1 MGLTLYEPLSSI
13 TNWVMAVQCI
23 FYYTRLREGTSAFQ
37 KTWAWFF
44 LAYGVSF
51 VFGGISHLF
60 FHYLDFL
67 GKIPVWSLAVLATAA
82 GELAMIT
89 ETTDEKK
96 RQTLLLLIRSK
107 LFAALLLLILDFSFK
122 WVMVQIFGM
131 FVLLTVLSLS
141 RFRLGQLHYKSMLIG
156 LVCLL
161 MTAPVKIGGVDIH
174 PAWFNRDDLAHVF
187 MILAF
192 WMFFRTIAQ
201 APDRSALI
209 AQEV

>member
-1 MGLTLYEPLSSI
+1 
-13 TNWVMAVQCI
+13 MAAQCI
-23 FYYTRLREGTSAFQ
+23 FYYSRLKNGNSTFQ

-60 FHYLDFL
+60 FHYLDFM

-96 RQTLLLLIRSK
+96 RQNLLILIRSK
-107 LFAALLLLILDFSFK
+107 LFAALLLLVLDFSFK

-131 FVLLTVLSLS
+131 FVILAVLGVS
-141 RFRLGQLHYKSMLIG
+141 RFRLGQGHYKSMLIG
-156 LVCLL
+156 LASLL
-161 MTAPVKIGGVDIH
+161 MTAPVKILGIDLH
-174 PAWFNRDDLAHVF
+174 PAWFNRDDIAHVF

-192 WMFFRTIAQ
+192 WMFFRTVIQ
-201 APDRSALI
+201 APERSSLV